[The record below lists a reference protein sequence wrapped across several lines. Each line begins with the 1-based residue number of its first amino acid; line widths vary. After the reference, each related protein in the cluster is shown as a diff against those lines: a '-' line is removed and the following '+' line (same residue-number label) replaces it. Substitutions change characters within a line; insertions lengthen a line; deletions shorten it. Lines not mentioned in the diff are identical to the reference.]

1 MKVGT
6 DGVLIGA
13 WCRLPSSGRILD
25 IGTGTGLIA
34 VMAAQRASGCMV
46 TGIDIDAECVAQ
58 ARDNAASSP
67 WGGRIGI
74 EQCALQEFFPTHRFD
89 AIVSNPPYFEESLLP
104 PDARRTAARHTR
116 SLTYAELVDGVVRLL
131 DADGCFSL
139 SYCPR
144 PSPRGFCRRRT
155 AYCSLHAGAMCGRLR
170 ERRAARDDGVCGIC
184 AEAAAADREPFDRG
198 WRPDA
203 IQRGIPC
210 ADTRFFIS
218 NFEYPGKKTIFAEI
232 EKHNGYETNHFSHVA
247 CRAGVRCRDGSEY
260 TL

>member
-131 DADGCFSL
+131 DAEGRFSL
-139 SYCPR
+139 ILPAAESER
-144 PSPRGFCRRRT
+144 FLSAAHGVLFLTRRCDVRT
-155 AYCSLHAGAMCGRLR
+155 
-170 ERRAARDDGVCGIC
+170 
-184 AEAAAADREPFDRG
+184 
-198 WRPDA
+198 
-203 IQRGIPC
+203 
-210 ADTRFFIS
+210 T
-218 NFEYPGKKTIFAEI
+218 PG
-232 EKHNGYETNHFSHVA
+232 S
-247 CRAGVRCRDGSEY
+247 GVRRVMMEFAVSVPKLLLQIESLSIEDGGPMRYSEEYRALTRDFY
-260 TL
+260 LKF

>member
-67 WGGRIGI
+67 WGERIGI

-131 DADGCFSL
+131 DAEGRFSL
-139 SYCPR
+139 ILPAAESER
-144 PSPRGFCRRRT
+144 FLSAAHGVLFLTRRCDVRT
-155 AYCSLHAGAMCGRLR
+155 TPGNGVRRVMMEFAVSVPKLLPQIESL
-170 ERRAARDDGVCGIC
+170 
-184 AEAAAADREPFDRG
+184 FDRG
-198 WRPDA
+198 WRADA

-210 ADTRFFIS
+210 ADTRFLSQIL
-218 NFEYPGKKTIFAEI
+218 NIRAKKLYLL
-232 EKHNGYETNHFSHVA
+232 K
-247 CRAGVRCRDGSEY
+247 
-260 TL
+260 

>member
-104 PDARRTAARHTR
+104 PDARRTAARHTL

-131 DADGCFSL
+131 DAEGRFSL
-139 SYCPR
+139 ILPAAESER
-144 PSPRGFCRRRT
+144 FLSAAHGVLFLTRRCDVRT
-155 AYCSLHAGAMCGRLR
+155 TLGS
-170 ERRAARDDGVCGIC
+170 
-184 AEAAAADREPFDRG
+184 
-198 WRPDA
+198 
-203 IQRGIPC
+203 
-210 ADTRFFIS
+210 
-218 NFEYPGKKTIFAEI
+218 
-232 EKHNGYETNHFSHVA
+232 
-247 CRAGVRCRDGSEY
+247 GVRRVMMEFAVSVPKLLLQIESLSIEDGGPMRYSGEYRALTRDFY
-260 TL
+260 LKF

>member
-1 MKVGT
+1 MGGGGFTFKQFHIDHSRCAMKVGT

-74 EQCALQEFFPTHRFD
+74 EQRALQEFFPTHRFD

-116 SLTYAELVDGVVRLL
+116 SLSYAELVDGVVRLL
-131 DADGCFSL
+131 DAEGRFSL
-139 SYCPR
+139 ILPAAESER
-144 PSPRGFCRRRT
+144 FLSAAHGVLFLTRRCDVRT
-155 AYCSLHAGAMCGRLR
+155 TLGS
-170 ERRAARDDGVCGIC
+170 
-184 AEAAAADREPFDRG
+184 
-198 WRPDA
+198 
-203 IQRGIPC
+203 
-210 ADTRFFIS
+210 
-218 NFEYPGKKTIFAEI
+218 
-232 EKHNGYETNHFSHVA
+232 
-247 CRAGVRCRDGSEY
+247 GVRRVMMEFAVSVPKLLPHIESLSIEDGGPMRYSGEYRALTRDFY
-260 TL
+260 LKF

>member
-1 MKVGT
+1 MGGGGFTFKQFHIDHSRCAMKVGT

-139 SYCPR
+139 ILPAAESER
-144 PSPRGFCRRRT
+144 FLSAAHGVLFLTRRCDVRT
-155 AYCSLHAGAMCGRLR
+155 
-170 ERRAARDDGVCGIC
+170 
-184 AEAAAADREPFDRG
+184 
-198 WRPDA
+198 
-203 IQRGIPC
+203 
-210 ADTRFFIS
+210 T
-218 NFEYPGKKTIFAEI
+218 PG
-232 EKHNGYETNHFSHVA
+232 S
-247 CRAGVRCRDGSEY
+247 GVRRVMMEFAVSVPKLLLQIESLSIEDGGPMRYSGEYRALTRDFY
-260 TL
+260 LKF

>member
-1 MKVGT
+1 MGGGGFTFKQFHIDHSRCAMKVGT

-34 VMAAQRASGCMV
+34 VMVAQRASGCMV

-104 PDARRTAARHTR
+104 HDARRTAARHTR

-131 DADGCFSL
+131 DAEGRFSL
-139 SYCPR
+139 ILPAAESER
-144 PSPRGFCRRRT
+144 FLSAAHGVLFLTRRCDVRT
-155 AYCSLHAGAMCGRLR
+155 TLGS
-170 ERRAARDDGVCGIC
+170 
-184 AEAAAADREPFDRG
+184 
-198 WRPDA
+198 
-203 IQRGIPC
+203 
-210 ADTRFFIS
+210 
-218 NFEYPGKKTIFAEI
+218 
-232 EKHNGYETNHFSHVA
+232 
-247 CRAGVRCRDGSEY
+247 GVRRVMMEFAVSVPKLLPHIESLSIEDGGPMRYSGEYRALTRDFY
-260 TL
+260 LKF

>member
-1 MKVGT
+1 MGGGGFTFKQFHIDHSRCAMKVGT

-131 DADGCFSL
+131 DAEGCFSL
-139 SYCPR
+139 ILPAAESER
-144 PSPRGFCRRRT
+144 FLSAAHGVLFLTRRCDVRT
-155 AYCSLHAGAMCGRLR
+155 
-170 ERRAARDDGVCGIC
+170 
-184 AEAAAADREPFDRG
+184 
-198 WRPDA
+198 
-203 IQRGIPC
+203 
-210 ADTRFFIS
+210 T
-218 NFEYPGKKTIFAEI
+218 PG
-232 EKHNGYETNHFSHVA
+232 S
-247 CRAGVRCRDGSEY
+247 GVRRVMMEFAVSVPKLLPHIESLSIEDGGPMRYSGEYRALTRDFY
-260 TL
+260 LKF

>member
-1 MKVGT
+1 MGGGGFTFKQFHIDHSRCAMKVGT

-13 WCRLPSSGRILD
+13 WCRLPLSGRILD

-131 DADGCFSL
+131 DAEGRFSL
-139 SYCPR
+139 ILPAAESER
-144 PSPRGFCRRRT
+144 FLSAAHGVLFLTRRCDVRT
-155 AYCSLHAGAMCGRLR
+155 
-170 ERRAARDDGVCGIC
+170 
-184 AEAAAADREPFDRG
+184 
-198 WRPDA
+198 
-203 IQRGIPC
+203 
-210 ADTRFFIS
+210 T
-218 NFEYPGKKTIFAEI
+218 PG
-232 EKHNGYETNHFSHVA
+232 S
-247 CRAGVRCRDGSEY
+247 GVRRVMMEFAVSVPKLLLQIESLSIEDGGPMRYSGEYRALTRDFY
-260 TL
+260 LKF